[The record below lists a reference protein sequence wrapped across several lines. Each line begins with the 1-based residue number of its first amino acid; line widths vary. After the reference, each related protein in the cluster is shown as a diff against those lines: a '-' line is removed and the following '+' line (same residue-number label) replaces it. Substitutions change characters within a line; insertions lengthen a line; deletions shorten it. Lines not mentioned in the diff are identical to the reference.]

1 MANKKKQP
9 VNSGSKLVKIPA
21 GRGVAIHI
29 GKGQKVKIIN
39 THGNQVVD
47 FWCFTSF
54 DLQRNLHEKSGLMS
68 RFLLY
73 MLYQILLHMIRKLV
87 KNKTF

>member
-1 MANKKKQP
+1 MGNKKKQT
-9 VNSGSKLVKIPA
+9 VNSGTKIVKIPA
-21 GRGVAIHI
+21 RRGVAVHV

-39 THGNQVVD
+39 THGNQVVG

-54 DLQRNLHEKSGLMS
+54 DLQRNLHEKSALMP
-68 RFLLY
+68 RLLLY

>member
-1 MANKKKQP
+1 MANKKKYP

-21 GRGVAIHI
+21 RRSVAIHV
-29 GKGQKVKIIN
+29 GKGQKVKFIN

-54 DLQRNLHEKSGLMS
+54 DL
-68 RFLLY
+68 
-73 MLYQILLHMIRKLV
+73 
-87 KNKTF
+87 

>member
-21 GRGVAIHI
+21 RRGVTIHV
-29 GKGQKVKIIN
+29 GKGQKVKIIK

-47 FWCFTSF
+47 FWRFTSF
-54 DLQRNLHEKSGLMS
+54 DS
-68 RFLLY
+68 
-73 MLYQILLHMIRKLV
+73 
-87 KNKTF
+87 